1 MTMHLEGP
9 WLSKVGKRKGKVKFR
24 NSEQAKRHRELE
36 QEWDKKQKEWK
47 SMSKSF
53 EAKKPSTVPANKT
66 EPYRRDS
73 NSHIPS
79 LNSWTT
85 GSVSTKAIPTYT
97 GDKLVGI
104 SLRHKS
110 GLEPVFSE
118 EQAVALAQM
127 RR

>member
-1 MTMHLEGP
+1 MHLEGP
-9 WLSKVGKRKGKVKFR
+9 WLSKIGKRKGKVKFR
-24 NSEQAKRHRELE
+24 NSEQAKKHRELT
-36 QEWDKKQKEWK
+36 QEWEKKQQEWK
-47 SMSKSF
+47 QMSKSF
-53 EAKKPSTVPANKT
+53 VAKKPNTTAANNT
-66 EPYRRDS
+66 EPYRRNDT
-73 NSHIPS
+73 NNIPS
-79 LNSWTT
+79 LNTWVT
-85 GSVSTKAIPTYT
+85 GAVSTKAIPAYT

>member
-1 MTMHLEGP
+1 MHLEGP

-24 NSEQAKRHRELE
+24 NSEQAKKHRELA
-36 QEWDKKQKEWK
+36 QEWEKKQQEWK
-47 SMSKSF
+47 QMSKSF
-53 EAKKPSTVPANKT
+53 VAKKPNTSNNSP
-66 EPYRRDS
+66 EPYRRNDTS
-73 NSHIPS
+73 NIPS
-79 LNSWTT
+79 LNTWVT
-85 GSVSTKAIPTYT
+85 GAVSTKAIPAYT